1 MDKHHVSILKRQGL
15 LYKSKKDFK
24 NKVIQQIN
32 NPNSSQSLAFLV
44 EQFKPQVVANLFA
57 ERFLDLNR

>member
-1 MDKHHVSILKRQGL
+1 MIPER
-15 LYKSKKDFK
+15 
-24 NKVIQQIN
+24 NKVIQQSN

-57 ERFLDLNR
+57 ERFLDLNRWVETQHPQYY